1 MSVVT
6 ETPDSRGFR
15 LPPEWALHDRC
26 WMAWPCRTEVWGAGL
41 SAAEDAY
48 AAVAR
53 AIASFEPVTMIAP
66 PDRAEEASARCG
78 PEVIV
83 EVLPLDDSWMRD
95 IGPTFL
101 CNGEGGIAGVSWRFN
116 AWGEKYATYAED
128 AALAGRLLD
137 KMDAERYDAPFVLEG
152 GAFHGDG
159 EGTLIVT
166 ESVLLNA
173 NRGGPGTR
181 SGMEKLLAD
190 WLGIRKVIWLPSGLT
205 DDETDGHVDNVA
217 CFTGP
222 GAVLVLV
229 APSSDDPNHEVLQR
243 NLSVLESETDAL
255 GRPLTITEIE
265 QSTLCDEEGRLLAA
279 SYINF
284 YVANG
289 GIVMP
294 KFSNNQDEAA
304 ADAVQ
309 AAYPD
314 RTVVQVDA
322 RAIVRGGGGIHCIT
336 QQQPA
341 ASCVG

>member
-1 MSVVT
+1 MSVAPGI
-6 ETPDSRGFR
+6 PDLRGFR
-15 LPPEWALHDRC
+15 LPPEWTAHDRC
-26 WMAWPCRTEVWGAGL
+26 WMAWPCRTELWGDGL
-41 SAAEDAY
+41 SAAADAY

-53 AIASFEPVTMIAP
+53 AIAQFEPVTMIAP
-66 PDRAEEASARCG
+66 PDRAGDARARCG
-78 PEVIV
+78 PDVTV
-83 EVLPLDDSWMRD
+83 EIFPLDDSWMRD

-101 CNGEGGIAGVSWRFN
+101 CNGEGGFAGVTWRFN
-116 AWGEKYATYAED
+116 AWGGKYATYAED

-137 KMDAERYDAPFVLEG
+137 HLNVERYDAPCVLEG

-173 NRGGPGTR
+173 NRGGPGAR
-181 SGMEKLLAD
+181 SRMEKVLAD
-190 WLGIRKVIWLPSGLT
+190 WLGIRKVIWLPAGLM

-222 GAVLVLV
+222 GAVLALV
-229 APSSDDPNHEVLQR
+229 APSPDDPNHEALQR
-243 NLSVLESETDAL
+243 NVAVLESETDAL
-255 GRPLTITEIE
+255 GRPLKVTAIE
-265 QSTLCDEEGRLLAA
+265 QPTLRDDEGCLLAA

-294 KFSNNQDEAA
+294 KFSIDYDDAA
-304 ADAVQ
+304 ADVVR
-309 AAYPD
+309 AAFPG
-314 RTVVQVDA
+314 RTAVQVDA

-336 QQQPA
+336 HQQPE
-341 ASCVG
+341 ASCVV